1 MALIFSG
8 RHAAQS
14 DQAFVV
20 FPIAMRVNKIF
31 APGSWPRAAAA
42 MPPMMAELKPDL
54 SLGPLD
60 AQFFN
65 DWRGAGVLQC
75 WRSFDPVHV
84 SVHARNAAHLPAG
97 RGFNHPTG
105 GKGSVGIWHETST
118 VAPGQYVSANR
129 PRSGLAAAAHLPAT
143 GRLDTA
149 RSRIGRS
156 KPAEDPTEQP

>member
-1 MALIFSG
+1 MEG
-8 RHAAQS
+8 AQ
-14 DQAFVV
+14 QT
-20 FPIAMRVNKIF
+20 VNNLQSISSKI
-31 APGSWPRAAAA
+31 
-42 MPPMMAELKPDL
+42 D
-54 SLGPLD
+54 
-60 AQFFN
+60 
-65 DWRGAGVLQC
+65 
-75 WRSFDPVHV
+75 
-84 SVHARNAAHLPAG
+84 
-97 RGFNHPTG
+97 G

>member
-31 APGSWPRAAAA
+31 APGSWPREAAA

-60 AQFFN
+60 ARFFN
-65 DWRGAGVLQC
+65 D

-84 SVHARNAAHLPAG
+84 SLQARNAAHLPAG
-97 RGFNHPTG
+97 REFNHPTG
-105 GKGSVGIWHETST
+105 GKGSVAIWHETST
-118 VAPGQYVSANR
+118 VAPGQYIWANR
-129 PRSGLAAAAHLPAT
+129 PRSGLAAAAEFLLAT
-143 GRLDTA
+143 GRIDTT
-149 RSRIGRS
+149 RPRIGRS
-156 KPAEDPTEQP
+156 KSAEDPAEQP